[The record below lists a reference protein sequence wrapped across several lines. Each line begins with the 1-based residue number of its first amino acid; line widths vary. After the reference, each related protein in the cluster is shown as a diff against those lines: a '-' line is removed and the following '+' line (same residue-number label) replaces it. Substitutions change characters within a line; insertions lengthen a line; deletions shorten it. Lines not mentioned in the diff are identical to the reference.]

1 MVFAVWYWKMI
12 EKKHTVETRMIRV
25 FKKWVFLLIAAI
37 LLYLVGGLMAP
48 FIFLKKTDA
57 GQMERTR
64 QLVSAYFP
72 GEEKTIAANAPAE
85 GKEKNNA
92 YAVKEP
98 AYGEK
103 STGGNSGDSTNRLT
117 GAERAM
123 ILETNTSA
131 WEERI
136 RLFSMAQER
145 IVLTTFDM
153 RDCESTRDLLSV
165 LLDRAEN
172 GVQVQ
177 ILVDGISGVYRM
189 DGNPLFYAVS
199 SHPNVEVRLYNK
211 LNPFLP
217 WKTQGRMHDKY
228 IIADEFAY
236 VLGGRNTFDYFIGDY
251 PTENRSH
258 DREVL
263 VYQADPEKKGE
274 SLMQLEQYFDGM
286 WNNKETTVF
295 HDDPALADE
304 EEVKTEITSLK
315 ERYVSI
321 RESRP
326 ELFEDYDYGKVT
338 HETEKISLLSNPT
351 GIYGKE
357 PVVFHQ
363 LVEMMLQAED
373 RVVIQTPYIV
383 CNAYMLGELEKVKNT
398 VPDSRLLI
406 NSVENGDNF
415 MASSDY
421 LYRKKGIWETGIPV
435 YEYDGG
441 DSSHGKSIV
450 IDDSISIIGSYN
462 MDLRSTYVDTELM
475 LVIKSPELT
484 AELEGYMKSM
494 EINSRR
500 VTEDG
505 TYEFPEHV
513 KPEEIPF
520 KKKIAMHIV
529 GLFMQPFRVMV

>member
-1 MVFAVWYWKMI
+1 MVKFL
-12 EKKHTVETRMIRV
+12 
-25 FKKWVFLLIAAI
+25 KKWFFLFVIAI
-37 LLYLVGGLMAP
+37 LIYLVGGLMFP
-48 FIFLKKTDA
+48 FMIVKKIGVADGDRTDRLISEYLPENRDAVPA
-57 GQMERTR
+57 GV
-64 QLVSAYFP
+64 LVSGEVGTAEPVGPSGLAGEIEMMDPSGSSGTINP
-72 GEEKTIAANAPAE
+72 GRPAGTAGSE
-85 GKEKNNA
+85 NEAGA
-92 YAVKEP
+92 EP
-98 AYGEK
+98 HA
-103 STGGNSGDSTNRLT
+103 

-123 ILETNTSA
+123 ILETNISA

-136 RLFSMAQER
+136 RLFSQAQDR

-165 LLDRAEN
+165 LLERAES

-177 ILVDGISGVYRM
+177 ILVDGISGVHRM
-189 DGNPLFYAVS
+189 DRNPLFYAVS

-263 VYQADPEKKGE
+263 VYQTDPENRGE
-274 SLMQLEQYFDGM
+274 SLAQLEQYFDGM
-286 WNNKETTVF
+286 WNHKETTVF
-295 HDDPALADE
+295 YDDPKLSEREDVRNETA
-304 EEVKTEITSLK
+304 SLK
-315 ERYVSI
+315 ERYASI
-321 RESRP
+321 REKRP
-326 ELFEDYDYGKVT
+326 DLFENYDYGNVT
-338 HETEKISLLSNPT
+338 YETEKISLLSNPT

-363 LVEMMLQAED
+363 IIELMKQAED
-373 RVVIQTPYIV
+373 RVIIQTPYIV
-383 CNAYMLGELEKVKNT
+383 CNSYMLGELKKFKEE
-398 VPDSRLLI
+398 VPDCRLLI

-421 LYRKKGIWETGIPV
+421 LYHKKDIWRTGIPV
-435 YEYDGG
+435 FEYDGG

-475 LVIKSPELT
+475 LVIKSREIT

-494 EINSRR
+494 EENSRR
-500 VTEDG
+500 VTAAG
-505 TYEFPEHV
+505 TYEFPDHV
-513 KPEEIPF
+513 RPEELPF
-520 KKKIAMHIV
+520 MKKTAMHVV
-529 GLFMQPFRVMV
+529 GFLMQPFRVLV